1 MSDLI
6 SRQAALDEI
15 DRARVGLI
23 GLKMLGAEHIL
34 VRYGRRI
41 IEEQPTIDAV
51 PVVRCKDCKH
61 RPIDTGGHNYGQ
73 DLFFPDEDECPCQCG
88 DQWYS
93 WMPSDDWF
101 CPNGERKTDD

>member
-6 SRQAALDEI
+6 SRQAAIEATCYNCTQKEI
-15 DRARVGLI
+15 CDGICDDTDRLREL
-23 GLKMLGAEHIL
+23 
-34 VRYGRRI
+34 
-41 IEEQPTIDAV
+41 PTIDAV

>member
-1 MSDLI
+1 MDDLI
-6 SRQAALDEI
+6 SRQAAIEATCYNCTQKEI
-15 DRARVGLI
+15 CDGICDDTDRLREL
-23 GLKMLGAEHIL
+23 
-34 VRYGRRI
+34 
-41 IEEQPTIDAV
+41 PTIDAV